1 MMGFV
6 HLDVRVGLIY
16 DHSTPINFNF
26 DLSSVC
32 SLDTTTCIKGLS
44 A

>member
-1 MMGFV
+1 MMGIV
-6 HLDVRVGLIY
+6 HLDVRVGQIY
-16 DHSTPINFNF
+16 DLSTPINFNF

-32 SLDTTTCIKGLS
+32 LLDTTTCIKGLS